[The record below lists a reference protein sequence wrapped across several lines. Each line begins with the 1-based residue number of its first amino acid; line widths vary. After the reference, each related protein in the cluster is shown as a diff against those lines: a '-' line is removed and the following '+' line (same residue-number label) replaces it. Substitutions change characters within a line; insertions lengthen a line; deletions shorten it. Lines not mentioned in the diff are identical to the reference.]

1 MFNEM
6 VKFFIKNKII
16 SSSKSGFKP
25 GDSCT
30 NQLLSFTPEIYSPF
44 EEVLEVRSFS
54 LSILKAFD
62 KVSTNISNFYTKS
75 RIWLYFV

>member
-1 MFNEM
+1 M

-44 EEVLEVRSFS
+44 DEVLEVRSFS
-54 LSILKAFD
+54 LAIL
-62 KVSTNISNFYTKS
+62 
-75 RIWLYFV
+75 

>member
-1 MFNEM
+1 M

-25 GDSCT
+25 VDSCT

-44 EEVLEVRSFS
+44 DEVLEARSFS
-54 LSILKAFD
+54 LAILKAFD
-62 KVSTNISNFYTKS
+62 EVSINISNFYTKS